1 MELAGVGGQVV
12 CAEDEGHGGEGSLGG
27 EEVLD
32 EDFDGNGCDGGFIM
46 AMLLKLVVGT
56 GSVE

>member
-1 MELAGVGGQVV
+1 MKLAGVGREVV

-32 EDFDGNGCDGGFIM
+32 EDFDGNGCDGGCIM
-46 AMLLKLVVGT
+46 GMLFELVVGAS
-56 GSVE
+56 GV